1 MYQELHGSLHSVRTK
16 RVVSDAE
23 SRAARLARCT
33 LTTNLLPYFR
43 HSSANSLTTYY
54 LIRSAWSPES
64 RHCPTQGPWSCMSNP
79 NPHPHPHLSPSPSPS
94 PSPFTLNL
102 NLTRSRAM
110 PCTFTKTTDGMQVK
124 HSPTLFPPTYLPT
137 YRIPHLLTLALTLTL
152 TRSRPA
158 TSTPCPTCA
167 AAGSG
172 GALRSRSSTRA

>member
-102 NLTRSRAM
+102 TLTSPSPHPHPHLSPSTSTSPGPGLCHVPSPRLRTGCRSSI
-110 PCTFTKTTDGMQVK
+110 
-124 HSPTLFPPTYLPT
+124 HLLSSHLPTYLPIE
-137 YRIPHLLTLALTLTL
+137 YP
-152 TRSRPA
+152 
-158 TSTPCPTCA
+158 TSLPLP
-167 AAGSG
+167 
-172 GALRSRSSTRA
+172 